1 VWLYAYPR
9 ENRIGALR
17 MDTASK
23 NGRDEE
29 YAPVV
34 AALAPVLHGL
44 PGKLIAIDGRPGSG
58 KTTLGR
64 FLAWWFNV
72 SLIET
77 DHFLF
82 AGEGRYR
89 YRTDEVARIAETRL
103 RNDLPVIIE
112 GVTVLRQL
120 ATMNLTADFVVDVI
134 NASAP
139 SLQPEYENQF
149 KEYEAEFAPR
159 QRADFTLSLDHEG

>member
-1 VWLYAYPR
+1 
-9 ENRIGALR
+9 
-17 MDTASK
+17 MSK

-29 YAPVV
+29 YSQVV
-34 AALAPVLHGL
+34 AALAPMLCNL
-44 PGKLIAIDGRPGSG
+44 PPRIVAIDGRPGCG

-82 AGEGRYR
+82 EGEGRYR
-89 YRTDEVARIAETRL
+89 YRADEIARIIDFRM
-103 RNDLPVIIE
+103 RGNLPVIVE
-112 GVTVLRQL
+112 GVTILRQL
-120 ATMNLTADFVVDVI
+120 ASINRAADFLIYVE

-139 SLQPEYENQF
+139 TLRREYEVQF
-149 KEYEAEFAPR
+149 QDYEAEFKP
-159 QRADFTLSLDHEG
+159 QHRADITLALDH

>member
-1 VWLYAYPR
+1 L
-9 ENRIGALR
+9 L
-17 MDTASK
+17 S
-23 NGRDEE
+23 
-29 YAPVV
+29 
-34 AALAPVLHGL
+34 
-44 PGKLIAIDGRPGSG
+44 
-58 KTTLGR
+58 
-64 FLAWWFNV
+64 
-72 SLIET
+72 
-77 DHFLF
+77 
-82 AGEGRYR
+82 
-89 YRTDEVARIAETRL
+89 IAETRL

>member
-1 VWLYAYPR
+1 
-9 ENRIGALR
+9 
-17 MDTASK
+17 MKTSK

-29 YAPVV
+29 YMPVV
-34 AALAPVLHGL
+34 AALAPVLYNL
-44 PGKLIAIDGRPGSG
+44 PPKIIVIDGRPGSG

-82 AGEGRYR
+82 EGEGLYR
-89 YRTDEVARIAETRL
+89 YRTDEIERIIRFRL
-103 RNDLPVIIE
+103 DGDLPVIVE

-120 ATMNLTADFVVDVI
+120 ATMNLAADFLIYVD
-134 NASAP
+134 NAGA
-139 SLQPEYENQF
+139 LTLRREYEIQLV
-149 KEYEAEFAPR
+149 KYQAEFEPC
-159 QRADFTLSLDHEG
+159 QRAGFTLALDH

>member
-1 VWLYAYPR
+1 
-9 ENRIGALR
+9 
-17 MDTASK
+17 MDAASK

-34 AALAPVLHGL
+34 ASLAPVLHGL

-64 FLAWWFNV
+64 FLSWWFNA

-82 AGEGRYR
+82 EGEGRYR
-89 YRTDEVARIAETRL
+89 YRVDEVERIAARRL
-103 RNDLPVIIE
+103 RKDLPVIIE

-120 ATMNLTADFVVDVI
+120 TAMNLAADFVIYVD
-134 NASAP
+134 NANAP
-139 SLQPEYENQF
+139 SLRPEYENQF

-159 QRADFTLSLDHEG
+159 QCADFTLSLDHYG

>member
-1 VWLYAYPR
+1 MK
-9 ENRIGALR
+9 
-17 MDTASK
+17 MDTTSK

-34 AALAPVLHGL
+34 AALAPVLYNL
-44 PGKLIAIDGRPGSG
+44 PPKIIAIDGRPGSG

-72 SLIET
+72 TLIEA
-77 DHFLF
+77 DNFLF
-82 AGEGRYR
+82 EGEGRYR
-89 YRTDEVARIAETRL
+89 FRTEEISRIIVSRQ
-103 RNDLPVIIE
+103 RGGNPVIIE

-120 ATMNLTADFVVDVI
+120 AQMKLAADFMIYVS

-139 SLQPEYENQF
+139 SLRREYEIQF
-149 KEYEAEFAPR
+149 KDYEAEFNPR
-159 QRADFTLSLDHEG
+159 QRADFMLALDH

>member
-1 VWLYAYPR
+1 
-9 ENRIGALR
+9 
-17 MDTASK
+17 MDGSK
-23 NGRDEE
+23 NGRDDE
-29 YAPVV
+29 YASVV

-82 AGEGRYR
+82 EGEGRYR
-89 YRTDEVARIAETRL
+89 YRADEIARIADTRL
-103 RNDLPVIIE
+103 RNSQPVIIE
-112 GVTVLRQL
+112 GVTVMRQL
-120 ATMNLTADFVVDVI
+120 ASMNLTADFAIYVD

-149 KEYEAEFAPR
+149 REYEAEFAPR
-159 QRADFTLSLDHEG
+159 ERANFTLSLDHEG